1 MANAFMHVQLYTDAV
16 PAARQFYGDL
26 FAWEIRD
33 LDGGDASIDPGVGVG
48 GGMTHQLGPHFASFW
63 LPFVEVA
70 DAGAVLDAARARGAR
85 VVVALTDLGA
95 AGHYGIFVD
104 PWGARVGVW
113 QPPAVVAPTPPAPPA
128 PAVASGR
135 SRKPA
140 RAAMPVR
147 GTKRR

>member
-33 LDGGDASIDPGVGVG
+33 LGGGDTAIDPGAGVG

-63 LPFVEVA
+63 LPFVEVTDVA
-70 DAGAVLDAARARGAR
+70 AVLDSARARGAR
-85 VVVALTDLGA
+85 VVVERTDLAGA
-95 AGHYGIFVD
+95 GYYGIFVD

-113 QPPAVVAPTPPAPPA
+113 QPPASATPEPPA
-128 PAVASGR
+128 PAPVAPLKARKRAKASTAKP
-135 SRKPA
+135 SR
-140 RAAMPVR
+140 
-147 GTKRR
+147 RRR